1 MQSWRVPSQHA
12 TEDRLLWDIV
22 HEHLDE
28 GAYLFTQWERALCS
42 PLYTLPRLQRTVEA
56 RLLAHVDG
64 LVVGGAPVRDGLL
77 LPRLAGGGE
86 GETFVAALA
95 LLSEGPLQAQQQVV
109 EALSAAQGAT
119 RRELIRALQLQLP
132 ETLVTALQ
140 ALLTHTRG
148 TARAGALEVLAAHRR
163 LELQEVRAGLE
174 DASEEVQRVA
184 LRALRSMG
192 LAGLAQGQVGRYLLS
207 NFPAQTESGQQ
218 LQQAALEVV
227 LVMGQGEL
235 LELAYAVGQGRYRF
249 SLPWGEGFRLLGAR
263 LGQRAVPMLE
273 AVLAQ
278 KDQTALHGPAL
289 QGLGLTG
296 ALEAAEVCLWAMQEP
311 GLTRVAGEAFALITG
326 ADLNSE
332 RLRMTPAPTQ
342 HTEGGLEEKF
352 LGDPEEDLPLGQVEA
367 VTRAWRE
374 VRMRWEPRKRY
385 LCGHAESPT
394 ILAEVL
400 RGGSM
405 YRRRLVLRRVERW
418 TQGTWEIRG
427 DALSRVQQAHMEGV
441 LRYVQQTPPSL
452 L

>member
-1 MQSWRVPSQHA
+1 MQSLQVPSRHT

-64 LVVGGAPVRDGLL
+64 LVVGGAPVRDRLL

-132 ETLVTALQ
+132 EGLVDTLQ
-140 ALLTHTRG
+140 ALRTHTRE

-192 LAGLAQGQVGRYLLS
+192 LAGLAQEQVGRYLLS

-227 LVMGQGEL
+227 LVLGQGEL
-235 LELAYAVGQGRYRF
+235 LELAYAVGHGRYRF

-278 KDQTALHGPAL
+278 KDQTALHVAAL

-296 ALEAAEVCLWAMQEP
+296 TLDAANLCLDAMQEP

-326 ADLNSE
+326 ADLNRE
-332 RLRMTPAPTQ
+332 RLRAKPAPTE
-342 HTEGGLEEKF
+342 HTEAGLEERF
-352 LGDPEEDLPLGQVEA
+352 LAIPEEDLPLAQVDA
-367 VTRAWRE
+367 VAQAWRE
-374 VRMRWEPRKRY
+374 VRRRWDPRLRY
-385 LCGHAESPT
+385 LCGQAESPT
-394 ILAEVL
+394 MLAEVL
-400 RGGSM
+400 RGGSL
-405 YRRRLVLRRVERW
+405 YRRRLVLRRVEWW
-418 TQGTWEIRG
+418 TQGKFEVRA
-427 DALSRVQQAHMEGV
+427 DALSRVQQTQGEAV
-441 LRYVQQTPPSL
+441 LKYVQQTPPGL